1 MKKIFTLV
9 VALFVMTFCTKAQ
22 VVFSDDFENYAAFT
36 VDPTGSW
43 TYYDVDGAS
52 TYALSGATWTNQ
64 YYVGSGIVMNP
75 SQVSPSQSANW
86 APHSGNQFFAV
97 WDAVPSEIV
106 SGTTTNDWI
115 VTPELTLTDAAIVS
129 FYAREVV
136 GNYGPEE
143 VRVLYSTTTNAMDA
157 FVLLQT
163 LSVSEVEWTEH
174 TFNIPADAKYVAINV
189 VSDDIFGFFMDDF
202 SIFYQPTEPTIQV
215 SETMNFA
222 TIMANSTATMQT
234 NVVAY
239 NLTSA
244 ITATTAAP
252 FAVSADGNTWS
263 TTASLAAAGG
273 TLYVQYAPTAA
284 GPVTGTITLASAG
297 ATDVTITVNANAIDC
312 DNITLPYFCDF
323 SNEALANCWTVVD
336 VAADGDAEGYGKFN
350 IDPAVADYFLGEP
363 AAMYI
368 VSATDTV
375 NNAND
380 WLISPA
386 FPATETT
393 LASFDYLTYLYWGML
408 SIPEKFS
415 VYVIPEGETYATA
428 TQVVPTQEV
437 EPYDWTTQTVDLS
450 AFAGQTIQVAI
461 KAESDPNG
469 GYLAITNFNVFNA
482 EETLELSDYE
492 LDFGVIPAGNN
503 VDKAVVVST
512 MAVTEDIVVSTTA
525 PFAVSV
531 DGINF
536 GTTATIPAP
545 TGMLSNDTI
554 YVQYA
559 PLAAGSDNAI
569 VSVSTSTL
577 ADTIEVSGVA
587 VECNVIDQF
596 PFTES
601 FEGTSETLPCWT
613 VNDANNDGKT
623 FVLGDGTATYS
634 YSAANAADD
643 WLISP
648 ELALTGAQYL
658 SFNYSVAGATFPETF
673 QVFIKQGSTESALTE
688 VMTVSNTTA
697 EELVVDLSEY
707 TGNYQVAIHCTSNA
721 DMYKLYISE
730 FAIRE
735 ASETL
740 LEVNPTSMSF
750 SAMAGSVSSAQV
762 ASVSAMAL
770 TEDITVVAPAQFEVS
785 SDGNTFA
792 SICTIT
798 NAGLVTMGNLYVR
811 YNPTAAGSHSGIV
824 TLTSGTTTADIAV
837 SGNAIDCSNPVAL
850 PFVEDFEAELTDC
863 WSNID
868 NDGDGYTW
876 SMESVGEAHTGAGC
890 YSSSS
895 FLGQILTPDN
905 WLITPQLAIPAQGA
919 YVGWWVAAQDPS
931 YPDDHYEVMV
941 SPTLDLADFV
951 SVYEETIST
960 DAWTERNVDL
970 AQFAGQNVYIA
981 FVHNE
986 CTDVFRMKIDDITV
1000 AAGTGIQEVANNST
1014 VVYPNPANNV
1024 INVNSTSNINGVE
1037 IYTIAGQK
1045 VANYTA
1051 NGTQTAISVSNL
1063 SNGMYLMKINTE
1075 NGTSV
1080 QKFNVVR

>member
-1 MKKIFTLV
+1 MKKILSIFAILFALV
-9 VALFVMTFCTKAQ
+9 AVNAQ
-22 VVFSDDFENYAAFT
+22 NATVILTAGDVWGDGTGYQLLIDANNAGWADDYGP
-36 VDPTGSW
+36 DCG
-43 TYYDVDGAS
+43 S
-52 TYALSGATWTNQ
+52 TYTQWEYMIPANASADDAAVVVNASETIQIPAGTYSYL
-64 YYVGSGIVMNP
+64 VLNP
-75 SQVSPSQSANW
+75 SCGTYMTNYIASNQCDQPNATDFVFQAGHIYTFTPSL
-86 APHSGNQFFAV
+86 
-97 WDAVPSEIV
+97 
-106 SGTTTNDWI
+106 NDDYDCI
-115 VTPELTLTDAAIVS
+115 TITD
-129 FYAREVV
+129 
-136 GNYGPEE
+136 
-143 VRVLYSTTTNAMDA
+143 RVN
-157 FVLLQT
+157 
-163 LSVSEVEWTEH
+163 
-174 TFNIPADAKYVAINV
+174 
-189 VSDDIFGFFMDDF
+189 
-202 SIFYQPTEPTIQV
+202 PTEPTI
-215 SETMNFA
+215 ETVESLTLPA
-222 TIMANSTATMQT
+222 VPVGTMANGQITV
-234 NVVAY
+234 NGY
-239 NLTSA
+239 LLTDG
-244 ITATTAAP
+244 ITASATAP
-252 FAVSADGNTWS
+252 FEVSADGTNFAS
-263 TTASLAAAGG
+263 TATLPQAGG
-273 TLYVQYAPTAA
+273 TLYIQYDASTA
-284 GPVTGTITLASAG
+284 GPVSGTITLTSAG
-297 ATDVTITVNANAIDC
+297 ATDVTVDVDANAIDC
-312 DNITLPYFCDF
+312 DNTTLPYFTDF
-323 SNEALANCWTVVD
+323 SNAAKNNCWTVVD
-336 VAADGDAEGYGKFN
+336 VAGDGDADGYGKFN
-350 IDPAVADYFLGEP
+350 VDPDLADYWLEEP

-368 VSATDTV
+368 MSATDTV

-386 FPATETT
+386 FSATETT
-393 LASFDYLTYLYWGML
+393 LASFDYMVYLYWGML
-408 SIPEKFS
+408 PFPEKFS

-461 KAESDPNG
+461 KAESDPNS

-512 MAVTEDIVVSTTA
+512 MAVTEDVVVSTTA

-601 FEGTSETLPCWT
+601 FEETSETLPCWT

-623 FVLGDGTATYS
+623 FVLGDGTAKYS
-634 YSAANAADD
+634 YSSVNVADD

-648 ELALTGAQYL
+648 EIALTGEQYL
-658 SFNYSVAGATFPETF
+658 SFDYHVGLASYPETF

-707 TGNYQVAIHCTSNA
+707 SGNYQIGIHCTSAA
-721 DMYKLYISE
+721 DMYYLYISA
-730 FAIRE
+730 FAIKE
-735 ASETL
+735 ASEPSM
-740 LEVNPTSMSF
+740 EVNPTSMSF
-750 SAMAGSVSSAQV
+750 SAMVGGVSAAQV
-762 ASVSAMAL
+762 AVVEAMAL
-770 TEDITVVAPAQFEVS
+770 TEDITVTAPAQFEVS
-785 SDGNTFA
+785 LDGTTFA
-792 SICTIT
+792 SSCTIT
-798 NAGLVTMGNLYVR
+798 NAGLVTMGNLYVK
-811 YNPTAAGSHSGIV
+811 YNPTAAGSHSGTV
-824 TLTSGTTTADIAV
+824 TLISDALTANIAV
-837 SGNAIDCSNPVAL
+837 SGNAIDCSTPVAL

-895 FLGQILTPDN
+895 YLGQPLTPDN

-941 SPTLDLADFV
+941 SPTLNHDDFV

-1045 VANYTA
+1045 VADYTA